1 VLYSVF
7 PIRYRGGA
15 VAGLATITRDLR
27 AHKLAEA
34 ERARLLEA
42 ERTARAQAES
52 ANRAKDQFL
61 AMVSHELRTPLT
73 AILGW
78 TQMLRA
84 GILAAEKQ
92 QRALDTIERNARIQ
106 AQLVDDLLDVA
117 RILAGKLELELEPV
131 EIASVVASAV
141 ETVRPAAETKDV
153 RIEVAVESTAPLI
166 GDSRRLQQVVW
177 NLLSNAVKFT
187 PRGGQA
193 TLRVERREGDIAIT
207 VTDTGAGIA
216 PELLPHVFERF
227 RQAENVS
234 TRRAG
239 GLGLGL
245 SIAHHIVT
253 AHRGEIRAYS
263 DGPGKGARFVVLLPA
278 AIASSRGHGDH
289 ADTKLEIPAD
299 LAGRRVLVVDDET
312 DMREYVGTLL
322 RHAGMRVTAVASA
335 CEALAEIEREVPD
348 MIVSDLAMPDVD
360 GYQLIQRIRAL
371 PDARGRMPAI
381 ALTAFARPEDR
392 VRAMRAGFQNHVAKP
407 LDPAEL
413 FAVLVAFAA

>member
-1 VLYSVF
+1 VVRIGPAWRRAVYEVIKLARVLDATRDFVGIADLSGTPTFVNAAGLELMGLDDLAAARALKVAEYFIEAERAHVRDEVLPAALRDNYWEGELTFKHTRTGEHIPVLCSVF

-78 TQMLRA
+78 TQMLRT

-92 QRALDTIERNARIQ
+92 QRALDTIERNARI
-106 AQLVDDLLDVA
+106 
-117 RILAGKLELELEPV
+117 
-131 EIASVVASAV
+131 
-141 ETVRPAAETKDV
+141 
-153 RIEVAVESTAPLI
+153 
-166 GDSRRLQQVVW
+166 
-177 NLLSNAVKFT
+177 
-187 PRGGQA
+187 
-193 TLRVERREGDIAIT
+193 
-207 VTDTGAGIA
+207 
-216 PELLPHVFERF
+216 
-227 RQAENVS
+227 
-234 TRRAG
+234 
-239 GLGLGL
+239 
-245 SIAHHIVT
+245 
-253 AHRGEIRAYS
+253 
-263 DGPGKGARFVVLLPA
+263 
-278 AIASSRGHGDH
+278 
-289 ADTKLEIPAD
+289 
-299 LAGRRVLVVDDET
+299 
-312 DMREYVGTLL
+312 
-322 RHAGMRVTAVASA
+322 
-335 CEALAEIEREVPD
+335 PD

-371 PDARGRMPAI
+371 PGARGRMPAI
-381 ALTAFARPEDR
+381 TLTAFARPEDR
-392 VRAMRAGFQNHVAKP
+392 VRVMRAGFQNHVAKP